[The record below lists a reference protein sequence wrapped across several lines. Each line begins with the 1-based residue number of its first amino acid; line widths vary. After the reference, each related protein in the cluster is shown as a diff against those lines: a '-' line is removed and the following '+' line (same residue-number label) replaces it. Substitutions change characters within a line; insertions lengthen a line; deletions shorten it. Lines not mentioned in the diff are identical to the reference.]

1 MVGGAL
7 LVRLRGLA
15 EPNIWCGPVSSAAR
29 RLRLVCHTG
38 LCPAS
43 LGTEI
48 PFAHSFHDWA
58 ETEEVVRKVEVTVGV
73 ALGKIAE
80 AQPPLTVRE
89 ACEGGGSGL
98 WGVRGKLVF
107 GSVWQGRKWERLG
120 ERNSFCM

>member
-1 MVGGAL
+1 MAPSRAQLVDYAL
-7 LVRLRGLA
+7 SAIPGFVPLRWEQKFRLL
-15 EPNIWCGPVSSAAR
+15 I
-29 RLRLVCHTG
+29 
-38 LCPAS
+38 
-43 LGTEI
+43 
-48 PFAHSFHDWA
+48 SFHDWA